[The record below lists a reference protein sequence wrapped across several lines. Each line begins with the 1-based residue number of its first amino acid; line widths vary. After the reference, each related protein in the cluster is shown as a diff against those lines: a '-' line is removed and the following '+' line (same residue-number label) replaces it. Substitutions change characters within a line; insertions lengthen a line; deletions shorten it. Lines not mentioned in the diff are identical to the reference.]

1 MIERLKGWYG
11 GRSPREKRL
20 LGIMMAF
27 LIIVIGWLGVLR
39 PLDTGL
45 AQARADQEL
54 AIIRLE
60 RVRSDALA
68 LEAGGTAATDS
79 AQALVSRLADQA
91 GFSPTRLDPGAEGRV
106 LTGLASAKP
115 VALTRWLEALD
126 AQGVFV
132 EQISIRP
139 NSDAT
144 LAVDATFRARAK

>member
-1 MIERLKGWYG
+1 MIARLKGWYS
-11 GRSPREKRL
+11 GRSPREQRL

-27 LIIVIGWLGVLR
+27 LVIVIGWLGVLR

>member
-1 MIERLKGWYG
+1 
-11 GRSPREKRL
+11 
-20 LGIMMAF
+20 MMAF

-45 AQARADQEL
+45 AQARAEQEL

>member
-1 MIERLKGWYG
+1 MIERLKGWYS
-11 GRSPREKRL
+11 GRSPREQRL
-20 LGIMMAF
+20 LGIMMA
-27 LIIVIGWLGVLR
+27 LLVIVIGWLGVLR

-60 RVRSDALA
+60 RVRSDVLA
-68 LEAGGTAATDS
+68 LKTGGTAATDS

>member
-1 MIERLKGWYG
+1 MIARLKGWYS
-11 GRSPREKRL
+11 GRSPREQRL
-20 LGIMMAF
+20 LGIMMA
-27 LIIVIGWLGVLR
+27 LLVIVIGWLGVLR

-68 LEAGGTAATDS
+68 LEAGGTAATDT

>member
-1 MIERLKGWYG
+1 MIERLKVWYSD
-11 GRSPREKRL
+11 RSPREQRM
-20 LGIMMAF
+20 LGIMMA
-27 LIIVIGWLGVLR
+27 LLVIVVGWLAILR
-39 PLDTGL
+39 PLDSGL
-45 AQARADQEL
+45 AQARADHAL
-54 AIIRLE
+54 AIMRLE
-60 RVRSDALA
+60 RVRGDARA
-68 LEAGGTAATDS
+68 LESGRAVATDS

-115 VALTRWLEALD
+115 VALTRWLEALE

>member
-1 MIERLKGWYG
+1 MIERLIGWHS
-11 GRSPREKRL
+11 GRSPREQRL
-20 LGIMMAF
+20 LGIMMA
-27 LIIVIGWLGVLR
+27 LLVIVIGWLGVLR

-60 RVRSDALA
+60 RVRSDVLA
-68 LEAGGTAATDS
+68 LKTGGTAATDS

>member
-1 MIERLKGWYG
+1 MIARLKGWYS
-11 GRSPREKRL
+11 GRSPREQRL

-45 AQARADQEL
+45 AQARAEQEL

>member
-1 MIERLKGWYG
+1 MIERLIGWYS
-11 GRSPREKRL
+11 GRSPREQRL
-20 LGIMMAF
+20 LGIMMA
-27 LIIVIGWLGVLR
+27 LLVIVIGWLGVLR

-68 LEAGGTAATDS
+68 LEAGGTAATDT

>member
-1 MIERLKGWYG
+1 MIERLKGWYS
-11 GRSPREKRL
+11 GRSPREQRL
-20 LGIMMAF
+20 LGIMMA
-27 LIIVIGWLGVLR
+27 LLVIVIGWLGVLR

-68 LEAGGTAATDS
+68 LETGRTAATDT